1 MGPKGS
7 GLLSPGLGFRSV
19 GFGVCKSLGS
29 KNLANTLKLK
39 LAKVGLAK
47 VGQAHSWP
55 KSVKEL
61 AKVGLAKVGHDLVI
75 RSPPCPEDGT
85 DAGGSFGPKSNPS

>member
-1 MGPKGS
+1 M
-7 GLLSPGLGFRSV
+7 
-19 GFGVCKSLGS
+19 GFGVCKSLGLWGLGFLVS
-29 KNLANTLKLK
+29 ENLTNTLKLK

-75 RSPPCPEDGT
+75 RSPPCPEDGP
-85 DAGGSFGPKSNPS
+85 DAGGSFGPKNNPS